1 MIEIEYII
9 NFISSPWGTFLL
21 TILTLVV
28 VLAYSYIADRSVA
41 IILILILILATFSRL
56 EIKEEYR
63 ENNEILKAFIEGQN
77 LDDLITKRE
86 LSNVE
91 ATAKSI
97 WVFTRNLS
105 NGTGISN
112 SNNQNNE
119 IFKAI
124 EEKLAIS
131 DNLKEKKKYTYF
143 IPDEPSKY
151 GAIEEFKKLHK
162 FSDDQVE
169 FCLIPAKEFHIVS
182 EIVIYDKKYA
192 MQWFPN
198 KKINYYIRLGDTY
211 TMGIID
217 SAELLLNKYLK
228 KNKE

>member
-124 EEKLAIS
+124 EE
-131 DNLKEKKKYTYF
+131 NLKKKQKKEYTYF
-143 IPDEPSKY
+143 IPGKPSNY
-151 GAIEEFKKLHK
+151 GAIEEFKKLHQLT
-162 FSDDQVE
+162 DDQVQ

-198 KKINYYIRLGDTY
+198 KKMNYYIRLGDTY
-211 TMGIID
+211 KMGIID
-217 SAELLLNKYLK
+217 SGELLLNKYLK